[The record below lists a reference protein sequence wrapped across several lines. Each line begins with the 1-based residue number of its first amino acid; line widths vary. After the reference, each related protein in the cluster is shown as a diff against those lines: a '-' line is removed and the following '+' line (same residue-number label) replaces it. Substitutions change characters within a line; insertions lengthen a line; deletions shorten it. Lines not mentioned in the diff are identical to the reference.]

1 MSRPRTHSLRFR
13 FAIASLLWI
22 GVGTLLAGLVISGLY
37 RRHVTQTFT
46 GDLQNHLD
54 ELVMLTDLS
63 PKGMPILDRPLSDP
77 RFEQPNSGFYW
88 QVERNARAEIISASL
103 LGHHLTPVADT
114 TSTEAFWTKDRR
126 ERLLRIDRI
135 DANGLRFS
143 ITASGR
149 ALEREISAFHRDL
162 AISLVVF
169 ATLMLIGAVLQIQY
183 GLGPVRRLTDRI
195 EALRRGQLQRLP
207 DDVQSEFVGIVG
219 RLNELLEA
227 HATLV
232 SRARVEA
239 GNLGHN
245 LRTPLALISGE
256 AEQLAHGDNAEA
268 AAFILDQCGRM
279 QRQID
284 FQMKRAAAA
293 GARGAG
299 AVPDLLAF
307 VGPIVGAMRRLH
319 AERMIAIDAVIA
331 PGFSV
336 RCDPGDLAEI
346 LSNLIDN
353 ACKWAVSC
361 VDVSAVRV
369 GTNTE
374 IRVADDGPGIP
385 EQQRSAVLDIGV
397 RLDDTKPGTGLG
409 LPISRDLVL
418 LYGGALRLDAPE
430 RGTGL
435 IVTVILP
442 S

>member
-1 MSRPRTHSLRFR
+1 MSRRATHSLRFR

-46 GDLQNHLD
+46 GDLENHLD
-54 ELVMLTDLS
+54 ELVMLTDL
-63 PKGMPILDRPLSDP
+63 PPHGGPILDRPLSDP
-77 RFEQPNSGFYW
+77 RFEQPHSGFYW
-88 QVERNARAEIISASL
+88 QVEQGARAKLMSASL
-103 LGHHLTPVADT
+103 LGHALPTVVDT
-114 TSTEAFWTKDRR
+114 ASGEAFWTRDTR
-126 ERLLRIDRI
+126 ERLLRIDR
-135 DANGLRFS
+135 ATHNGLRFS

-149 ALEREISAFHRDL
+149 ALDRQISAFHRDL
-162 AISLVVF
+162 ALSLVAF
-169 ATLMLIGAVLQIQY
+169 ATLMLTGAVLQIQY
-183 GLGPVRRLTDRI
+183 GLGPVRRLTDQI
-195 EALRRGQLQRLP
+195 EALRRGQLRRLP
-207 DDVQSEFVGIVG
+207 DDVQSEFAGIVG

-227 HATLV
+227 HAALV
-232 SRARVEA
+232 GRARVEA

-256 AEQLAHGDNAEA
+256 AEQLAQGANKEA
-268 AAFILDQCGRM
+268 AAFILDQCARM

-299 AVPDLLAF
+299 AVPDLLVF
-307 VGPIVGAMRRLH
+307 TIPIVEAMRRLH
-319 AERMIAIDAVIA
+319 AERRVTIETAIP
-331 PGFSV
+331 PGFDV

-353 ACKWAVSC
+353 ACKWATSEVR
-361 VDVSAVRV
+361 VSAAH
-369 GTNTE
+369 TAIATE
-374 IRVADDGPGIP
+374 IRVEDDGPGIP
-385 EQQRSAVLDIGV
+385 EQQRAAVLDIGV

-409 LPISRDLVL
+409 LPISRDLVQ
-418 LYGGALRLDAPE
+418 LYGGAIRFDAPE

-435 IVTVILP
+435 IVTVIMP